1 MEGDNNINTNTL
13 KGFISKLD
21 FISKKLEYQNN
32 DNFEINYF
40 NINENTY
47 QINGT
52 ITINTETITFNTQL
66 SQSEDMLIF
75 KSTYKYSN
83 NTQISYVNKTEID
96 IFTIVEQEQNSF
108 FSSKTKYL
116 IHLVD
121 GIIKQAY
128 VVNKKYKFENGISE
142 NYTKINM
149 NNKEIFNSITMHY
162 DTKNNYRAK
171 K

>member
-1 MEGDNNINTNTL
+1 MNTNTL

-21 FISKKLEYQNN
+21 FISKKFEYQNN

-108 FSSKTKYL
+108 FSPKTKYL

-142 NYTKINM
+142 NHTKINM

-162 DTKNNYRAK
+162 DAKNNYRAK